1 MSKAEDFLRSLSG
14 DVGVGPETVTPSIP
28 NVPATADANMKQFL
42 SALKQIVETW
52 KGQRGDALDSSVTW
66 RDLVNKQFAS
76 IDLTGGTPNELGYLP
91 IKPAQ
96 VNDLTPPPSPQNLE
110 ASGALANIILTWDE
124 PNYKNHAYCEI
135 WRSSTNNIGSAIRV
149 GMAPGSIYADNVGG
163 GFTYY
168 YWARF
173 VSTSDIVGPYNGTE
187 GTLGATSLDP
197 GYILDVLNGQIST
210 SELNTSLNTRID
222 LIDGPVT
229 TPGSVAARIKTETD
243 ARTTADSALAS
254 SITTLQ
260 ATVTTNNNTLTAA
273 VQTEATARA
282 AADGSLFAQYTV
294 KLDVNGYVSG
304 FGLASTLN
312 NATPYSAFIFK
323 ADQFAFGAPGLTSAY
338 PFVIQA
344 SPATVNGVYV
354 PAGVYIDAAYIKN
367 GTITNAKIGDAAID
381 SAKIVDAAIVTAKIA
396 DASITSAKII
406 DAQIT
411 NAKIANA
418 AIDSAKIG
426 EAAITTAKIAD
437 AAITRAKIGTA
448 AIGSAQIGDAEITT
462 AKIGDASITAA
473 KIIDGQITNAK
484 IGDAQIT
491 TSKIGDAQITAAK
504 IGDAQITNAKIGNA
518 QVDTIKIGAN
528 AVSAS
533 LFYTSVNSITFTPDN
548 GSQVFIFLTLKSN
561 QSMGYFGYLTDNPY
575 NFYVDRNGV
584 RFQNYKP
591 AVSVAATGYEG
602 FAERYMCADNTV
614 TFSVTGEGVAV
625 TFSAG
630 SSGASTFNWAVFILK
645 R

>member
-14 DVGVGPETVTPSIP
+14 DVGIGSETVTPSIP

-42 SALKQIVETW
+42 SSLKQIIETW

-76 IDLTGGTPNELGYLP
+76 IDLTNGTPQQLGYLP

-96 VNDLTPPPSPQNLE
+96 VSDLTPPPSPQNLE

-229 TPGSVAARIKTETD
+229 TLGTVAARIKTETD
-243 ARTTADSALAS
+243 AR
-254 SITTLQ
+254 
-260 ATVTTNNNTLTAA
+260 TAA

-312 NATPYSAFIFK
+312 NATPYSAFVFK

-367 GTITNAKIGDAAID
+367 GTITNAKIGSAAID
-381 SAKIVDAAIVTAKIA
+381 SAKIADAAIVNAKIA
-396 DASITSAKII
+396 DASITAAKII

-418 AIDSAKIG
+418 AVDSAQIAT
-426 EAAITTAKIAD
+426 AAITNAKIAD
-437 AAITRAKIGTA
+437 ANITRAKIALA
-448 AIGSAQIGDAEITT
+448 AIDTARIEDA
-462 AKIGDASITAA
+462 A
-473 KIIDGQITNAK
+473 ITNAK
-484 IGDAQIT
+484 IANLSVDDAKIVSLSAT
-491 TSKIGDAQITAAK
+491 KISATSLSAISANLGTITAGSLNINNRFIINADGSTTIQSASTGARTVITDQVIK
-504 IGDAQITNAKIGNA
+504 VYDASGVLRVRIGNL
-518 QVDTIKIGAN
+518 
-528 AVSAS
+528 SA
-533 LFYTSVNSITFTPDN
+533 
-548 GSQVFIFLTLKSN
+548 
-561 QSMGYFGYLTDNPY
+561 
-575 NFYVDRNGV
+575 
-584 RFQNYKP
+584 
-591 AVSVAATGYEG
+591 
-602 FAERYMCADNTV
+602 
-614 TFSVTGEGVAV
+614 
-625 TFSAG
+625 
-630 SSGASTFNWAVFILK
+630 
-645 R
+645 